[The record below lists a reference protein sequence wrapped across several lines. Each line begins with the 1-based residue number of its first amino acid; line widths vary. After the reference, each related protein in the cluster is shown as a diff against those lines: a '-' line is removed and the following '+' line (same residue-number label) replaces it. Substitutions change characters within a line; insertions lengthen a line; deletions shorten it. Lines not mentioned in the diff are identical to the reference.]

1 MRKGQWAAAFFLIW
15 MLCGTADAE
24 VSVERAAEAAQ
35 ETEDTGETE
44 DVQEEEFEAFPGT
57 VDKETLNVR
66 KTPSS
71 SGKVIGRLVQGDIV
85 HVVGEVESEDGRI
98 WYEIEYDEDNEK
110 TGFARSDFIKKGRYR
125 VRKKERDLIDM
136 LNLPVRDQRFFLQ
149 PILVVFKEGR
159 RFPVYSGPGTD
170 YIRGQDIA
178 VVSTNGKIQV
188 FGYDGKWILIQ
199 YSVMGIR
206 LRMGY
211 IEARYLPEEYLD
223 LLGYPKD
230 DKIREL
236 EFEYRT
242 VRVKEDTQITDD
254 PLVGQANLVAVQEG
268 TRVMRLGYLEG
279 WAHVE
284 HVYRKENGELVKVRG
299 FIRNSL
305 LIE

>member
-1 MRKGQWAAAFFLIW
+1 MRTARGAALVLGILLFIPFSGA
-15 MLCGTADAE
+15 ADE
-24 VSVERAAEAAQ
+24 TIVTQESAASELE
-35 ETEDTGETE
+35 ETEETQE
-44 DVQEEEFEAFPGT
+44 EEEEFEPFPGT
-57 VDKETLNVR
+57 VERETVNVR
-66 KTPSS
+66 RSPSS

-85 HVVGEVESEDGRI
+85 QVIGEVESEDGKH
-98 WYEIEYDEDNEK
+98 WYEIEYGEDDEN

-125 VRKKERDLIDM
+125 VRKKERDLIDL
-136 LNLPVRDQRFFLQ
+136 LNLPVRQQRYFMQ

-159 RFPVYSGPGTD
+159 RFPVYSGPGQD

-211 IEARYLPEEYLD
+211 IEAKYLPEEYLD
-223 LLGYPKD
+223 ELGYPKD
-230 DKIREL
+230 DRIREL
-236 EFEYRT
+236 EFEYQSVKTKEKT
-242 VRVKEDTQITDD
+242 VITDD
-254 PLVGQANLVAVQEG
+254 PLVGQATLVGIEEG

-284 HVYRKENGELVKVRG
+284 YVTRTEKGELVKVRG
-299 FIRNSL
+299 FIRNNL
-305 LIE
+305 LEE